1 MAASYPLVKDDLPD
15 ENIQPYLD
23 MVLKKAELET
33 KKVAEMKFSEF
44 KNRLKDLESAYSTA
58 LYELHTHMEKVIS
71 LVYSWDAEFKKD
83 LDSCYSEEESKIK
96 KEMEYLK
103 QLQDSLNKG
112 ISDTK
117 VAIRGSGEWMR
128 GDTVD
133 QQHSIMK
140 TNHLT
145 EVIYNIVKTQV
156 KDVPPLR
163 FVAKELET
171 NMLCEKDRRI
181 LGYISTLSVLP
192 SDLYLAR
199 IAISHENFI
208 YKITVPEDVEDKERI
223 QDRIK
228 CELKQG
234 GKMPVYMNPI
244 RTSKNFELKFE
255 CCVHE
260 SHTVSAFLFN
270 QHINGSPAVFMPTD
284 LIPNE
289 YFVKDV
295 LKLIRQMKRNKLWIS
310 ATNLSKKVHYCC
322 KMLIQNFIKT
332 KTFHLRSRYIVYH
345 WKSKSRPPNAIS
357 GEANLWLK

>member
-244 RTSKNFELKFE
+244 RTSKNFGCSEVDKTDEEEQALDFSHKSVQKGALLLQDVDSEFHKNKNFSFE
-255 CCVHE
+255 KQIYCLPLEKQVKTSQCNLRRGQSV
-260 SHTVSAFLFN
+260 VKIDRKLRPKN
-270 QHINGSPAVFMPTD
+270 P
-284 LIPNE
+284 LRRPNHAK
-289 YFVKDV
+289 VKSEPEV
-295 LKLIRQMKRNKLWIS
+295 QKLS
-310 ATNLSKKVHYCC
+310 
-322 KMLIQNFIKT
+322 
-332 KTFHLRSRYIVYH
+332 
-345 WKSKSRPPNAIS
+345 
-357 GEANLWLK
+357 